1 MPSSVLSQLCLH
13 KVCLLL
19 LEAAE
24 LAEEELESGTG
35 IKHGRVGFFLKSQIK
50 PLFIYLSVNLLVK
63 FIYSEKATKICPIIH
78 ILFDITN

>member
-19 LEAAE
+19 LQAAE

-35 IKHGRVGFFLKSQIK
+35 IKHGCVGFFFFK
-50 PLFIYLSVNLLVK
+50 PSNLYSFICQLSIFFLQPQVAYFQFL
-63 FIYSEKATKICPIIH
+63 II
-78 ILFDITN
+78 F

>member
-35 IKHGRVGFFLKSQIK
+35 IKHGRVGVFFSLSLQTFINLFVNCLSSCNSFECLYNSQSIVLAK
-50 PLFIYLSVNLLVK
+50 V
-63 FIYSEKATKICPIIH
+63 YSS
-78 ILFDITN
+78 

>member
-35 IKHGRVGFFLKSQIK
+35 IKHGRVNFFSLNLQIFEIE
-50 PLFIYLSVNLLVK
+50 LNLHNFCFL
-63 FIYSEKATKICPIIH
+63 T
-78 ILFDITN
+78 